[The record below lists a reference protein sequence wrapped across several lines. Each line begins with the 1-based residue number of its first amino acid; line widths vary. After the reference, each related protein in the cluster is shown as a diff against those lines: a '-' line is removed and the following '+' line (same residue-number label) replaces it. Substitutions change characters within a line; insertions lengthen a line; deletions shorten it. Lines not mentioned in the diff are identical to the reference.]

1 MATEHAGYRQ
11 AGVDTSAEE
20 QAMAGLRRWV
30 EGTFA
35 NRTERG
41 KALLPIGY
49 FANVLD
55 LGNGLGLAIST
66 DGVGS
71 KVVIAS
77 LLEKWDTVG
86 IDCMAMNVNDLICV
100 GAEPISLVDCVSV
113 QEMRPHMLEQIA
125 KGLAEGANQANVN
138 IPGGEIAQLKDLI
151 AGDGSGFDLVGTAVG
166 LVSTD
171 RIIIGKDV
179 QPGDIV
185 VGVASSGIHSNG
197 LTLARMVLFG
207 EAALPVDQ
215 PAGPVTRPLGEELL
229 EPTRIYVKPT
239 MEVLANHTVK
249 SLSHITSDGL
259 NNLVRIEAECGF
271 EIDWLPEPSPIF
283 TLIAERGNIST
294 TEMYEVFN
302 MGIGFAVV
310 VPPDQADAVQ
320 AIYQKHGMDAWKIGY
335 AVADS
340 RKRVW
345 LRPVGLVGE
354 GDAFR
359 PIDS

>member
-1 MATEHAGYRQ
+1 MANQHAGYRQ

-20 QAMAGLRRWV
+20 TAMAGLRKWV

-35 NRTERG
+35 FRPDRG
-41 KALLPIGY
+41 RALLPIGY

-71 KVVIAS
+71 KV
-77 LLEKWDTVG
+77 LLANLMEKWDTVG

-100 GAEPISLVDCVSV
+100 GAEPISMVDCISV
-113 QEMRPHMLEQIA
+113 QEMRPYMLEQIA
-125 KGLAEGANQANVN
+125 KGLAEGARQANVN
-138 IPGGEIAQLKDLI
+138 SPGGEIAQLKDVI

-166 LVSTD
+166 LINTD
-171 RIIIGKDV
+171 RIIIGQNV
-179 QPGDIV
+179 QPGDVV

-197 LTLARMVLFG
+197 LTFARMVLFG
-207 EAALPVDQ
+207 EAALPLDQ
-215 PAGPVTRPLGEELL
+215 PFGPVTRPLGEELL

-271 EIDWLPEPSPIF
+271 EIDWLPAPSPIF
-283 TLIAERGNIST
+283 QLIAERGNVAA

-302 MGIGFAVV
+302 MGVGFAVV
-310 VPPDQADAVQ
+310 VPPDQADAVI
-320 AIYQKHGMDAWKIGY
+320 AIYQKHGMESWKLGHAI
-335 AVADS
+335 ADS

-345 LRPVGLVGE
+345 LRPIGLVGE
-354 GDAFR
+354 SDSFA
-359 PIDS
+359 PIDG